1 MHKASQQQNKRPV
14 SNVIPFLSYRKSR
27 RDRVLRKMAAMR
39 AAKERKRLARPAPVP
54 EPERQRWHRLEFGV
68 RDKLTGQ
75 TAWHDL
81 KSVRHATIAVRV
93 LLRHYV

>member
-1 MHKASQQQNKRPV
+1 M
-14 SNVIPFLSYRKSR
+14 
-27 RDRVLRKMAAMR
+27 
-39 AAKERKRLARPAPVP
+39 APVP

-68 RDKLTGQ
+68 RDKVSGQ

-81 KSVRHATIAVRV
+81 KSVRHATIAVRL

>member
-1 MHKASQQQNKRPV
+1 MSTAG
-14 SNVIPFLSYRKSR
+14 PFFNYRKAR

-54 EPERQRWHRLEFGV
+54 DPERQRWHRLEFGV

-81 KSVRHATIAVRV
+81 KSVRHATIAVRL